1 MSTPSS
7 LLVLQG
13 EEGKGESEEFRLC
26 HDGMHASAMRQV
38 GESIEGQLMNQI
50 EWDWQ
55 QLDCSVLMEQLLDFK
70 MEEICTL
77 VALCCQEVSCHVGL
91 RFFVPRVG
99 YVLF

>member
-1 MSTPSS
+1 
-7 LLVLQG
+7 
-13 EEGKGESEEFRLC
+13 
-26 HDGMHASAMRQV
+26 MHASAMRQV

-77 VALCCQEVSCHVGL
+77 VALCCQESVMVNLEIQKKKTVSLMCGIPCEFALVNW
-91 RFFVPRVG
+91 
-99 YVLF
+99 